1 LIYLDTHIVVWL
13 YAGLVDKLSPLG
25 QSLINQQVLSI
36 SPIVRLELKYLY
48 EIQRIRAL
56 PETIIADLQSRLG
69 LIVCNRDFNDVV
81 TQAMT
86 IEWTRDPFD
95 RLITAQSMLEDQILL
110 TKDQTIL
117 ANYSQARWD

>member
-25 QSLINQQVLSI
+25 QSLINQQVLFI

-48 EIQRIRAL
+48 EIKRIRAL

-69 LIVCNRDFNDVV
+69 LVVCNREFNDVV

-95 RLITAQSMLEDQILL
+95 RLITAQSMLEDKILL
-110 TKDQTIL
+110 TKDRTIL
-117 ANYSQARWD
+117 ANHPQARWD